1 MSLPPGHSETVTE
14 GIRIRVGAQFVEEH
28 SDPDEGRWVYA
39 YRVVIRNEG
48 EEPARLLHRRWLIR
62 DADNRLRVV
71 EGEGVVGQTP
81 EIAPG
86 QVFSYISGCP
96 LPTSWG
102 SMEGYYRM
110 ERPGGGE
117 FRARIGRFFLAPNLR
132 SFAELDGT
140 R

>member
-14 GIRIRVGAQFVEEH
+14 GIRIRVGAQYVEEH
-28 SDPDEGRWVYA
+28 SDPESGRWVYA
-39 YRVVIRNEG
+39 YRVVIRNES
-48 EEPARLLHRRWLIR
+48 EESARLLGRRWLIR
-62 DADNRLRVV
+62 DADNHLRVV

-102 SMEGYYRM
+102 SMEGAYRM
-110 ERPGGGE
+110 QRPGGAE
-117 FRARIGRFFLAPNLR
+117 FEAVVSRFFLATNLP
-132 SFAELDGT
+132 SFAELDS
-140 R
+140 